1 MSGRLRFLP
10 LAWAVVLAALLL
22 GPALGPGYVLSYDL
36 VWVPHL
42 DLRGDFL
49 GFATA
54 LPRAVPS
61 DAVVSVLDN
70 VLPAQ
75 LLEKLALLVPLVLA
89 GVGSA
94 RVVGGS
100 AAARL
105 TAVTLAVWNPF
116 TAERLAIGHWTVL
129 VGYSVVPWLVL
140 AGRSTRRTGR
150 VPALAWALVAIGSLS
165 ASAGLVSAVTL
176 LVTGWTPARERLRAN
191 LTLVACALA
200 GNAPWLIAGLL
211 HAGSAT
217 GSGAS
222 VFALHGEGGLPA
234 PLAALGL
241 GGIWNAEVVPA
252 SRTTFLAW
260 LDLALLV
267 ALAVAGWRTW
277 STRPDARRLGAL
289 WIVGFGVAVLTWLLP
304 TPVDWLAGH
313 VPGGGLLRDGTRTL
327 GLCLPVY
334 AGLPA
339 AGVEVLAGRLSHG
352 ESEVRR
358 VVAAAGALLPV
369 LLLYDAA
376 WGLSGALRPVD
387 YPASWAETR
396 AAVDLGKGDLLVL
409 PEGAYRA
416 PEWNHGRTVLDPLGR
431 YLPPDYIAD
440 DALVVDGRT
449 VPGEDPRVADVRAA
463 LALPTAAA
471 RTQALLALG
480 VRTVAIELDAG
491 GRRPPRLAAVVL
503 ASHPDL
509 EVDRLSGDA
518 ALRHVTVWRKLAMGL
533 AWLAYLGALLGG
545 LAGAAAQV
553 VRART
558 GRSSQTDSRPVT

>member
-1 MSGRLRFLP
+1 MSRRLRFLP
-10 LAWAVVLAALLL
+10 LAWAVVLAVLLL
-22 GPALGPGYVLSYDL
+22 GPALGPGYVLGYDL

-49 GFATA
+49 GFATS

-61 DAVVSVLDN
+61 DAVVAVLDD
-70 VLPAQ
+70 VVPAQ

-89 GVGSA
+89 GVGAA

-100 AAARL
+100 TAARL

-116 TAERLAIGHWTVL
+116 TAERLGIGHWTVL
-129 VGYSVVPWLVL
+129 VGYGVVPWLVL
-140 AGRSTRRTGR
+140 AGRTTRRTGR
-150 VPALAWALVAIGSLS
+150 VPAVAWALVAVGSLS
-165 ASAGLVSAVTL
+165 ASAGLVSALTL
-176 LVTGWTPARERLRAN
+176 LVTGWTPTRERLRTN
-191 LTLVACALA
+191 LGLVACAVA
-200 GNAPWLIAGLL
+200 GNAPWLMAGLL

-217 GSGAS
+217 GSRAS

-260 LDLALLV
+260 LSLALLV
-267 ALAVAGWRTW
+267 GLAVAGWRTW
-277 STRPDARRLGAL
+277 SGRPGARRLVAL
-289 WIVGFGVAVLTWLLP
+289 WVIGFGVAVLTWLLP
-304 TPVDWLAGH
+304 TPLDWVAGH

-327 GLCLPVY
+327 GLCLPLY

-339 AGVEVLAGRLSHG
+339 VGVEVLAGRLSRG
-352 ESEVRR
+352 EPDVRR

-387 YPASWAETR
+387 YPTSWAATR
-396 AAVDLGKGDLLVL
+396 AAVDLGNGDLLVL

-416 PEWNHGRTVLDPLGR
+416 PAWNHGRTVLDPLGR
-431 YLPPDYIAD
+431 YLPPDYVAD
-440 DALVVDGRT
+440 DDLVVDGTT
-449 VPGEDPRVADVRAA
+449 VPGEDPRVAEVRAA
-463 LALPTAAA
+463 LALPTPEA
-471 RTQALLALG
+471 RTRALLALG
-480 VRTVAIELDAG
+480 VQNVAIERDAS
-491 GRRPPRLAAVVL
+491 GRRPPALVVEVL

-518 ALRHVTVWRKLAMGL
+518 TPRQVPAGRKAAMGL
-533 AWLAYLGALLGG
+533 AWLTYVAALLGG
-545 LAGAAAQV
+545 LVGAVTHA
-553 VRART
+553 VRARRAKAAKT
-558 GRSSQTDSRPVT
+558 ARDL